1 MDNKETTAIK
11 MFKKVFAP
19 LSSPMLRTHRLKC
32 LRPVWTGSNVDSLL
46 NHLDVALLEEEKFL
60 KNNLMGA

>member
-1 MDNKETTAIK
+1 MDNKEITTLT

-19 LSSPMLRTHRLKC
+19 LSSPRLPTHRVKC

>member
-1 MDNKETTAIK
+1 MDNEETTAMK
-11 MFKKVFAP
+11 MFKKIFAP
-19 LSSPMLRTHRLKC
+19 LSSPRLRTHRLKC